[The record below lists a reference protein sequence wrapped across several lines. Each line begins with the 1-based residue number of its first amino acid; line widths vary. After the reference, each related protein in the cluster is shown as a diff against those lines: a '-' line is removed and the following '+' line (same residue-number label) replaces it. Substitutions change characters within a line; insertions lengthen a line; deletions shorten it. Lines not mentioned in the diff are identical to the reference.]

1 MNLNLPPAAWLCLW
15 IIGTAACCFLCTW
28 IGYWIGYD
36 HSERDMH
43 PTPRHRAGDPAPGP
57 PELAHAGR
65 LDPVDEPEWSFFGG
79 AALEQQP
86 GAAEYQLMVRE
97 AGERASGP
105 FDLPAAM
112 AAFYALEQQ
121 PAAQAAEPC
130 ETCDESDSEFTRRQA
145 REVDE
150 LIDRIKT
157 ETDHL
162 IHTRFTPGSD
172 AAYWAEE
179 CERIAE
185 DAATPD
191 RPG

>member
-36 HSERDMH
+36 HSERDTH

-65 LDPVDEPEWSFFGG
+65 LEPLPDLEDWTFFGG
-79 AALEQQP
+79 AAVEPQP
-86 GAAEYQLMVRE
+86 GAAEYRLLV
-97 AGERASGP
+97 
-105 FDLPAAM
+105 
-112 AAFYALEQQ
+112 
-121 PAAQAAEPC
+121 AQAAEPR

-150 LIDRIKT
+150 LIDRIKA

-162 IHTRFTPGSD
+162 IDARF
-172 AAYWAEE
+172 A
-179 CERIAE
+179 
-185 DAATPD
+185 PD
-191 RPG
+191 E